1 MIETIELALSS
12 PTWWSCALRVS
23 IFYLAAWIIHR
34 LSYWIARIVYLDRRL
49 TPEKRRSKPERL
61 ATLRGLIASAIT
73 FLAFAAATFASL
85 SLAVETDTLVWMVG
99 LFSAAFGLGARP
111 LLADFLTGISFIF
124 EDTFDVGEKVE
135 LLGLGGGAVEG
146 VVEAVNLRTTLIRAP
161 TGESFT
167 VPNGEVRV
175 VRNFSRG
182 RFSTANI
189 ILKTAADDLPQA
201 LALLEELGQEA
212 VTLLPNLLEPWQVIS
227 ESGVIGQQTE
237 LTLVTKTKFGKAAE
251 MRPRL
256 LALVHDEFARSGI
269 SLYD

>member
-1 MIETIELALSS
+1 MIEVIKQAYSS
-12 PTWWSCALRVS
+12 QLWWSYALRV
-23 IFYLAAWIIHR
+23 FTYYLMAWIIHR
-34 LSYWIARIVYLDRRL
+34 FSYRIARFVYLDRRL

-61 ATLRGLIASAIT
+61 VTLRGLIASAIT
-73 FLAFAAATFASL
+73 FLAFTVATFASL

-99 LFSAAFGLGARP
+99 LFSAAFGIGARP
-111 LLADFLTGISFIF
+111 LVADFLTGIGFMF

-135 LLGLGGGAVEG
+135 LLGMAGGSVEG
-146 VVEAVNLRTTLIRAP
+146 IVEAVKLRTTLIRAT

-189 ILKTAADDLPQA
+189 SLKTSADDLPKA
-201 LALLEELGQEA
+201 LSLLETLGEEA
-212 VTLLPNLLEPWQVIS
+212 VTLLPNLLEPWKVIS
-227 ESGVIGQQTE
+227 ESGSIGQQTE
-237 LTLVTKTKFGKAAE
+237 LTLITKTKFGKAAE

-256 LALVHDEFARSGI
+256 LSLVHEEFAKAGL
-269 SLYD
+269 SLFD